1 MKKLLTFVLALL
13 PMIAMAQ
20 EQLNVTVDSVG
31 QLETKIEES
40 VRTKIS
46 ELKVSGPLNGKDIK
60 LLQEIVNR
68 TKFSKKKGEC
78 PVVTVDLSE
87 ATIEAGKEGMKTVA
101 NTMPNGM
108 FSGAKH
114 LLKAVLP
121 KNIVNISKDCFSGCS
136 GGRHRERRCGI
147 R

>member
-60 LLQEIVNR
+60 LLQ
-68 TKFSKKKGEC
+68 
-78 PVVTVDLSE
+78 
-87 ATIEAGKEGMKTVA
+87 
-101 NTMPNGM
+101 
-108 FSGAKH
+108 
-114 LLKAVLP
+114 
-121 KNIVNISKDCFSGCS
+121 
-136 GGRHRERRCGI
+136 
-147 R
+147 